1 MASNIPGA
9 SSPIEADGRTA
20 RAEIRLRV
28 RLSYDIYRIIL
39 SVYQR
44 NAQDD
49 IVKDPIVVKLRR
61 GEHAFHIISLDFLL
75 FAAFA
80 MTDSL
85 LSCK

>member
-1 MASNIPGA
+1 M
-9 SSPIEADGRTA
+9 
-20 RAEIRLRV
+20 
-28 RLSYDIYRIIL
+28 
-39 SVYQR
+39 
-44 NAQDD
+44 
-49 IVKDPIVVKLRR
+49 KDPIVVKLRR